1 MVALTD
7 MRRAIIYAILLAVV
21 LSLAPGPDASSSG
34 PTLAPALGLTD
45 LQGKRVDWKRF
56 EGRVV
61 LVDFWAT
68 WCQPCRR
75 SLPELQELH
84 ERWSPRGF
92 TVLGVSVDQQA
103 AANVQKFVAARN
115 LTYPSAIDA
124 KQAVAQ
130 RYGVRM
136 LPTAYLVDGEG
147 RIVKYWVGLPDPDEL
162 EEQIA
167 GLLPQGGD

>member
-1 MVALTD
+1 MVALPD
-7 MRRAIIYAILLAVV
+7 MRRAIVYAILLAEV
-21 LSLAPGPDASSSG
+21 LSLAPGHDASSSG

-45 LQGKRVDWKRF
+45 LQGKWVDWKRF
-56 EGRVV
+56 EGRLV

-68 WCQPCRR
+68 WCRPCRR

-84 ERWSPRGF
+84 ERWSPGGF

-115 LTYPSAIDA
+115 LTYPIAIDA

-130 RYGVRM
+130 RYGVRA

-147 RIVKYWVGLPDPDEL
+147 RIVKSWVGSPDPEELDEP
-162 EEQIA
+162 A
-167 GLLPQGGD
+167 PDGA